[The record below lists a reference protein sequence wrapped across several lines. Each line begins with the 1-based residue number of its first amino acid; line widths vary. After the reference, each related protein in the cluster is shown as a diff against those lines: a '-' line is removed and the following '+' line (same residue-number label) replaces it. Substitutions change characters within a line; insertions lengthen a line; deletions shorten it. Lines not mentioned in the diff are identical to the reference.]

1 MVIVGEEDTPA
12 IETDVMPVDLTPVEP
27 QIKRQN
33 DTDSGGKLAVR
44 RDKPTRFGVGY
55 EYRMRRNGS
64 AVRPDHPGRVQR
76 QLMSPE
82 ERADFRDSMQ
92 SAQTVEERKRIRTE
106 QHALMQERAKAQGI
120 LCLIHRLCVVWVAS
134 DSIVV
139 RILPCVV
146 WEVARAAKRS
156 RSRSRVNLPAIFRV
170 ISLWVFALKLESFY
184 AKLIENN
191 NKPG

>member
-33 DTDSGGKLAVR
+33 DTDSGGKPVVR

-82 ERADFRDSMQ
+82 ERADFRDSTQ

-120 LCLIHRLCVVWVAS
+120 TLP
-134 DSIVV
+134 DSPPM
-139 RILPCVV
+139 RGMGGQRFDRGANPPM
-146 WEVARAAKRS
+146 RGMGGG
-156 RSRSRVNLPAIFRV
+156 
-170 ISLWVFALKLESFY
+170 
-184 AKLIENN
+184 
-191 NKPG
+191 PGR